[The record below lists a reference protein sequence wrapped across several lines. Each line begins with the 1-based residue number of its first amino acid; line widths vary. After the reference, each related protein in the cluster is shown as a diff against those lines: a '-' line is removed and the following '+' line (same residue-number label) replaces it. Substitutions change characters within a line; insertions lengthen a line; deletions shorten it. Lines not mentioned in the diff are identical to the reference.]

1 MTIQWQLSGKDG
13 KLHAF
18 RADGGY
24 IAPHDLVS
32 LGFPGLVPAG
42 EVIGPYEAFVAEC
55 GHIVPTAMLLP
66 LSAGESCLAC
76 QATTGMLTL
85 RRTSRDWSTVE
96 PLRRRM
102 GRQSLQPI

>member
-1 MTIQWQLSGKDG
+1 MTIEWRLSGKDG
-13 KLHAF
+13 KQHAF

-24 IAPHDLVS
+24 IIPHDLVS
-32 LGFPGLVPAG
+32 LGFPGVVPAS
-42 EVIGPYEAFVAEC
+42 EVIGPYEAFIAEC

-66 LSAGESCLAC
+66 SSAGDSCLAC

-96 PLRRRM
+96 PLRRRA
-102 GRQSLQPI
+102 GRQALQPL